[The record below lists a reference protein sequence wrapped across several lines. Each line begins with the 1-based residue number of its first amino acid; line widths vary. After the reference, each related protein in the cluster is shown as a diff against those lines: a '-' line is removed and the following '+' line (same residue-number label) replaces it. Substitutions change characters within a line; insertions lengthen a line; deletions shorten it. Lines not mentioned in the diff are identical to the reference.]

1 MNKKELQ
8 EKLNEI
14 TDKMTGIV
22 DAAKA
27 ENRVLSE
34 EETTQFNSLETE
46 ATQVKNTIEAIDK
59 VAGFE
64 KVQVI
69 TSGAESTEEREVRDF
84 ARMVR
89 ASINGDVLAEDSNI
103 TKGANGAIVPHTI
116 AKRIIEAVKDI
127 SPIFARATHY
137 NVKGTLSI
145 PKITAAN
152 NGIAMAYAAEFS
164 ELESKSATFTSVDL
178 TGYLAGVLVKV
189 SNSLINNTDI
199 GLTNKIIS
207 LMATAVADFYEKE
220 TLIGT
225 PEITVESVVTQERKS
240 KGISDASTITA
251 ASASAITTDE
261 LITLQDSIKSA
272 YQRNACWIM
281 NPSTL
286 TTIRKLKYSG
296 TGEYIINPDLRSAFG
311 VTLLGKPVFTS
322 DRMPSIATGNKT
334 VVYGDIGEA
343 LAVKLVEQFELQV
356 LREKYATQHATG
368 FVGWTE
374 FDSDIQNEQAIKV
387 LKQA

>member
-14 TDKMTGIV
+14 TDKMTRIV

-27 ENRVLSE
+27 ENRALSE
-34 EETTQFNSLETE
+34 EEITQFNSLETE

-69 TSGAESTEEREVRDF
+69 TSGAESTEEKEVRDF
-84 ARMVR
+84 AGMVR
-89 ASINGDVLAEDSNI
+89 ASINGDVLASDI
-103 TKGANGAIVPHTI
+103 TKGANGAIIPHTI

-199 GLTNKIIS
+199 RLTNKIIS

-322 DRMPSIATGNKT
+322 DRMPPIATGNKT

>member
-27 ENRVLSE
+27 ENRALSE
-34 EETTQFNSLETE
+34 EEITQFNSLETE

-69 TSGAESTEEREVRDF
+69 TSGAESTEEKEVRDF
-84 ARMVR
+84 AGMVR
-89 ASINGDVLAEDSNI
+89 ASINGDVLASDI
-103 TKGANGAIVPHTI
+103 TKGANGAIIPHTI

-164 ELESKSATFTSVDL
+164 ELESKSATFTTVDL

>member
-69 TSGAESTEEREVRDF
+69 TSGTESTEEKEVRDF
-84 ARMVR
+84 AGMVR
-89 ASINGDVLAEDSNI
+89 ASINGDVLASDI
-103 TKGANGAIVPHTI
+103 TKGANGAIIPHTI

-240 KGISDASTITA
+240 KGISDVSTITT

-272 YQRNACWIM
+272 YQRNACWVM
-281 NPSTL
+281 SPSTL
-286 TTIRKLKYSG
+286 TAIRKLKYSG

-322 DRMPSIATGNKT
+322 DRMPLIATGNKT
-334 VVYGDIGEA
+334 VVYGDFGEA

-374 FDSDIQNEQAIKV
+374 FDSDIQNEQAIKA